1 MDLILNSHGTV
12 LTKDTD
18 SFIVIHKDGRK
29 RIPPNQLKSISIG
42 RGVQISS
49 DAALLAIEREIEIL
63 FVDHS
68 GEPKGR
74 VWSSRYG
81 SISTIRKGQLEFTHS
96 SKAVEWIKEVVIYKI
111 SNQQAMLLTLTL
123 EVDEYIDKQISR
135 LEEFKVN
142 LEKLTADSV
151 NEISPSIRGW
161 EGNCSRIYF
170 ETINRFLPENLK
182 FERRSTHPAQDV
194 FNSLLNYGYG
204 VLYGK
209 VEGALI
215 RAGIDP
221 YIGLMHRDEYNRP
234 VLVYDVIERFR
245 VWVDFVVLSICIQNI
260 VTEECY
266 SIRNDGSYWLESLGK
281 RILIQSLNDYLDD
294 VVIIDS
300 LSRSRISHI
309 DLYCQGL
316 AQQFKR
322 INK

>member
-12 LTKDTD
+12 LTKDID
-18 SFIVIHKDGRK
+18 CFVVIHKDGRK
-29 RIPPNQLKSISIG
+29 RIPPNQLKSISVG

-96 SKAVEWIKEVVIYKI
+96 SKAVEWIKEVVLYKI
-111 SNQQAMLLTLTL
+111 SNQQALLLTLTL

-135 LEEFKVN
+135 LEEYKAN
-142 LEKLTADSV
+142 IGGLTADSV
-151 NEISPSIRGW
+151 NDISPSIRGW

-170 ETINRFLPENLK
+170 ETINRFLPDDLR
-182 FERRSTHPAQDV
+182 FERRTIHPAQDI
-194 FNSLLNYGYG
+194 FNALLNYGYG
-204 VLYGK
+204 VMYGK

-215 RAGIDP
+215 RSGIDP
-221 YIGLMHRDEYNRP
+221 YIGIMHRDDYNRP

-245 VWVDFVVLSICIQNI
+245 IWVDFVVLSICMQNI
-260 VTEECY
+260 ISEECY
-266 SIRNDGSYWLESLGK
+266 SIRSDGSCWLEALGK

-294 VVIIDS
+294 VVIVDS

-309 DLYCQGL
+309 DLYCQNL